1 MRHGAPFRLSLAV
14 GLAFV
19 GLSASPP
26 GAACEE
32 APATSIADLGALS
45 IEELA
50 NIPVVSV
57 SKRPESLSGAPAA
70 IFVITQDDIRR
81 SGATSIAEILRLAPN
96 LQVAQLSA
104 STYAI
109 TARGFNQPTATANK
123 LLVLIDGRV
132 AYSPLFSG
140 VFWDQQNLPVSDID
154 RIEVISGPAGTLW
167 GENAV
172 NGVINI
178 ITKRADDTQGSLF
191 EADAGVRGDT
201 FTARHGG
208 ELGADASYRVYILGL
223 RDNHLPELD
232 GSTGRDGWRNGQGGF
247 RIDWSGEADRATL
260 QGDLYSGQTEEAPG
274 QVADGAIGGENLLAS
289 WSRAMIDGSTLKLQG
304 YYDNARRDLTS
315 GIRASVDTFDFDAQ
329 YGFATGDRHAFV
341 IGASYRQSHDRFIA
355 GPGTAFL
362 DPASRAL
369 GFGNLFAQD
378 TISLDTA
385 LSLTLGFKLEHNSY
399 TGFEYMPDARLAWRI
414 TNSDLLWASVSRAV
428 RAPSRF
434 DRDLINPG
442 LLEGGPNFQSEDLV
456 ALEAGYRGAP
466 LENLSVSVSAYVNI
480 YSNLRTVEASGPQE
494 FPLIVE
500 NNMRGDTYG
509 LEAWA
514 SYEATPWW
522 RLKAGASAL
531 AKDLRLAPGSRDV
544 LGVAFAGND
553 PSYQLQLRSDMDLSE
568 SVEFECDLRDVA
580 ALPNP
585 AVPGYL
591 EAGAQLNWRIAD
603 GVELSLNGANL
614 LHARHLEFIDAA
626 LPALAIPRS
635 FYLGARWTF

>member
-19 GLSASPP
+19 GLSAAPP
-26 GAACEE
+26 GAVCEE

-109 TARGFNQPTATANK
+109 TARGFNQPSATANK

-178 ITKRADDTQGSLF
+178 ITKRADDAQGSLF

-232 GSTGRDGWRNGQGGF
+232 GSTGRDGRSACLRDRRKLSPEPRQVHCRSWHRLP
-247 RIDWSGEADRATL
+247 RSGE
-260 QGDLYSGQTEEAPG
+260 P
-274 QVADGAIGGENLLAS
+274 
-289 WSRAMIDGSTLKLQG
+289 
-304 YYDNARRDLTS
+304 NARLRKSVCTGHDLARYGAVACA
-315 GIRASVDTFDFDAQ
+315 GIQAN
-329 YGFATGDRHAFV
+329 G
-341 IGASYRQSHDRFIA
+341 
-355 GPGTAFL
+355 
-362 DPASRAL
+362 
-369 GFGNLFAQD
+369 
-378 TISLDTA
+378 
-385 LSLTLGFKLEHNSY
+385 
-399 TGFEYMPDARLAWRI
+399 
-414 TNSDLLWASVSRAV
+414 
-428 RAPSRF
+428 
-434 DRDLINPG
+434 
-442 LLEGGPNFQSEDLV
+442 
-456 ALEAGYRGAP
+456 
-466 LENLSVSVSAYVNI
+466 
-480 YSNLRTVEASGPQE
+480 SGPQHE
-494 FPLIVE
+494 FRFHPPV
-500 NNMRGDTYG
+500 R
-509 LEAWA
+509 
-514 SYEATPWW
+514 
-522 RLKAGASAL
+522 RLSGHRERDGTGNGGPHPSAQAL
-531 AKDLRLAPGSRDV
+531 CQFHGEKKLDAKHPIRD
-544 LGVAFAGND
+544 
-553 PSYQLQLRSDMDLSE
+553 
-568 SVEFECDLRDVA
+568 
-580 ALPNP
+580 
-585 AVPGYL
+585 
-591 EAGAQLNWRIAD
+591 
-603 GVELSLNGANL
+603 
-614 LHARHLEFIDAA
+614 
-626 LPALAIPRS
+626 
-635 FYLGARWTF
+635 